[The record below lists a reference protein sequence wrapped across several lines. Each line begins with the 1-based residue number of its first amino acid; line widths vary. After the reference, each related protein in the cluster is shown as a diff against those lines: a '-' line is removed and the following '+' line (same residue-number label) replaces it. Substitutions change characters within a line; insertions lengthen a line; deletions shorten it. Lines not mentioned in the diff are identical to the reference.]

1 MGYKS
6 VIEAA
11 INDYMAGKGFEYD
24 EKNRML
30 YKPKDD
36 DVEYAMS
43 YDITNSANGIYDVLI
58 RIYVFCKSW
67 NDLLF
72 QLTDGRLDYN
82 KIHYG
87 MVNQYCPPAFQ
98 EGEPTMKFVESRN
111 LEDNM
116 KEFADIINAWAKPF
130 WINFSDK
137 ELIDVALYLEFSWQT
152 KRQDCYVLPI
162 ASYTNQNYD
171 QAIQYLKMFKFM
183 FREDAIMEGKTQ
195 TYYEY
200 KKFYKN
206 FMRLIRHETRYSFR
220 IWHALWALFMTGS
233 LLGMYGR
240 KSKNKKKSYCDE
252 RYN

>member
-1 MGYKS
+1 
-6 VIEAA
+6 
-11 INDYMAGKGFEYD
+11 
-24 EKNRML
+24 
-30 YKPKDD
+30 
-36 DVEYAMS
+36 
-43 YDITNSANGIYDVLI
+43 
-58 RIYVFCKSW
+58 
-67 NDLLF
+67 
-72 QLTDGRLDYN
+72 
-82 KIHYG
+82 
-87 MVNQYCPPAFQ
+87 
-98 EGEPTMKFVESRN
+98 MKFVGSRN

-171 QAIQYLKMFKFM
+171 QAIQHLKMFKFM
-183 FREDAIMEGKTQ
+183 FREEAIMEGKTQ

-206 FMRLIRHETRYSFR
+206 SMRLIRHETRYSFR